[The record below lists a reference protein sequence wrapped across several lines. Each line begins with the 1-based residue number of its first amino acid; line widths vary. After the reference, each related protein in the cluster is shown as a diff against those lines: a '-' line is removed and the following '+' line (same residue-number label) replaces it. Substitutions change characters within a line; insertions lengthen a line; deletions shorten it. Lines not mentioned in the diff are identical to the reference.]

1 MLDEQGDLQMWP
13 GSLMASLLSI
23 YPTELVFKME
33 NLRNNEESF
42 LNLLAEVHNNFPST
56 FMIRDRR
63 FSFFYSK
70 NVLLEK

>member
-1 MLDEQGDLQMWP
+1 MWP